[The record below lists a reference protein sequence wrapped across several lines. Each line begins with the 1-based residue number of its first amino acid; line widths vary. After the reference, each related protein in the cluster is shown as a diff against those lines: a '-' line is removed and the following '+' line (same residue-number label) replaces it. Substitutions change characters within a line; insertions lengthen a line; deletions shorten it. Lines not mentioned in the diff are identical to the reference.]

1 METESQFEERKGL
14 WYALG
19 CYGVWGLFPLFW
31 YPLNHSAM
39 PATQILAH
47 RIAWSAVFA
56 VILLLAFKQGRV
68 VVQAVK
74 QPKLLGAFTL
84 SSLLIAANWL
94 IYLWAILNGHLLEA
108 SLGYFINP
116 LVNVLLGRVVFKER
130 LNPAQVGAVVLAV
143 LGILWLAI
151 PAGQIPWIS
160 LLLAGTFG
168 FYGLVRKIAP
178 MPPLAGLTLETLLL
192 LPLAL
197 GFLVWCGMNGSF
209 YFAEL
214 TALQLCILVLSGVAT
229 TVPLL
234 MFAAGAKRIPLSL
247 LGILQYVSPTMQL
260 ILGLLVFGETM
271 NMGKL
276 VGYGLVWAGVLVF
289 LFGAWQ
295 QYQNRHAA

>member
-1 METESQFEERKGL
+1 
-14 WYALG
+14 
-19 CYGVWGLFPLFW
+19 
-31 YPLNHSAM
+31 
-39 PATQILAH
+39 
-47 RIAWSAVFA
+47 
-56 VILLLAFKQGRV
+56 
-68 VVQAVK
+68 
-74 QPKLLGAFTL
+74 
-84 SSLLIAANWL
+84 
-94 IYLWAILNGHLLEA
+94 
-108 SLGYFINP
+108 
-116 LVNVLLGRVVFKER
+116 
-130 LNPAQVGAVVLAV
+130 
-143 LGILWLAI
+143 
-151 PAGQIPWIS
+151 
-160 LLLAGTFG
+160 
-168 FYGLVRKIAP
+168 
-178 MPPLAGLTLETLLL
+178 
-192 LPLAL
+192 
-197 GFLVWCGMNGSF
+197 MNGSF